1 MSLPKKHIE
10 NMRLRN
16 IAIGNDRRRE
26 SIKTIIDKSVNFSK
40 GVMLKDIDQ
49 AFTEWVERE
58 LYIAFDGEALPTFK
72 LFSNQRISE
81 YAQNWS
87 HTDSMGNILLNF
99 KTISRENNPKKGNNQ
114 GGAFNIPGERDYIV
128 GYVPVLQEN
137 GQEAYDM
144 YTMKQPYTLDLNYTV
159 TIITN
164 KYELINNMNQLVNNK
179 FSALQA
185 YLFPNGH
192 AMPMKLSDVSD
203 ESEYNIDDRK
213 YYSQSYKIE
222 LLAYIIDPSG
232 FKVTHV
238 PSRLKIR
245 TSSMDKKH
253 KHKDDVKIKIED
265 WNKVDECA
273 KEPQSPYANQLVNIV
288 IEFPLCKKE
297 TDFTIDTDIVIDTI
311 EMKNIYDFV
320 LCINGEVQ
328 NFESNYEIKIF
339 NGDDIHIE
347 ISRED
352 LYSDSIMEIKCYN
365 PNVVYDERINPES
378 SLDDNKKDIEILI

>member
-10 NMRLRN
+10 NMRLHKTV
-16 IAIGNDRRRE
+16 IGNERRRE
-26 SIKTIIDKSVNFSK
+26 SIKNIIDKSVNFSK

-49 AFTEWVERE
+49 AFTEWVEKE
-58 LYIAFDGEALPTFK
+58 LYIVFDGEVMPTFK

-144 YTMKQPYTLDLNYTV
+144 YTMKQPYTLDLTYTV
-159 TIITN
+159 TMVTN
-164 KYELINNMNQLVNNK
+164 KYELINNMNQLVHNK

-185 YLFPNGH
+185 YIFPNGH

-203 ESEYNIDDRK
+203 ESEYSIDDRK

-232 FKVTHV
+232 FKVTHI

-245 TSSMDKKH
+245 TSSMDKKN
-253 KHKDDVKIKIED
+253 KHKDDVKIKIEE

-273 KEPQSPYANQLVNIV
+273 EPMPSPYINQSVNIV

-297 TDFTIDTDIVIDTI
+297 VDFTIDTDLVVDTL
-311 EMKNIYDFV
+311 ELKNIYDFIV
-320 LCINGEVQ
+320 CINGEKQ
-328 NFESNYEIKIF
+328 DFDSDYEIKIY

-347 ISRED
+347 ISREN
-352 LYSDSIMEIKCYN
+352 LYSDSLMEIKCYN
-365 PNVVYDERINPES
+365 PNVVYDERDNPES
-378 SLDDNKKDIEILI
+378 SLDDNKEDIEIII